1 MALLTTATRMQ
12 YLRTLGFL
20 RSQDTMVRN
29 FQKAWNLGAWLTVDG
44 LYGPKT
50 DLALRASMAAHRAG
64 RPNISA
70 HFSTGELRCQCGG
83 RYQDCQGV
91 WMTRVHIRRLE
102 SLRTRTGPL
111 RLSSGCRCPGHNKAV
126 GGASSS
132 QHMFGV
138 GSDIPGILTLA
149 QVRALKLFAGIGY
162 SGSTGRVLH
171 VDSRDIGGH
180 NSTSGK
186 PTAPTVWRYA

>member
-1 MALLTTATRMQ
+1 MALLTEATRTQ

-20 RSQDTMVRN
+20 GGQATMVRN

-50 DLALRASMAAHRAG
+50 DAALKVSMAAHRAG
-64 RPNISA
+64 RSNISA
-70 HFSTGELRCQCGG
+70 HFSTAEFKCQCNGKY
-83 RYQDCQGV
+83 RDCQGV
-91 WMTRVHIRRLE
+91 WVTRVHIRRLE
-102 SLRTRTGPL
+102 SLRARTGPL
-111 RLSSGCRCPGHNKAV
+111 RINSGCRCPSHNKAV

-138 GSDIPGILTLA
+138 ATDIPGTLTLA

-171 VDSRDIGGH
+171 VDARDIGGH
-180 NSTSGK
+180 NLTSGRT
-186 PTAPTVWRYA
+186 TAPTVWRYA